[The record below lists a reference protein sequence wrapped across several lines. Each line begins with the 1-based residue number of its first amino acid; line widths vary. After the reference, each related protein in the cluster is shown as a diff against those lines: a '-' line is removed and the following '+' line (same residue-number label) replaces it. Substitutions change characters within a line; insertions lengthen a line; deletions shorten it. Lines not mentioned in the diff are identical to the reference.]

1 VRCLL
6 SASEARCYAAALE
19 QKRQI
24 KNRSVH
30 WLQEMVR
37 DRSGA
42 RPTQQRQA
50 RPNVMTSPL
59 PTLSKVKTTAQV
71 MAEVCQRIAADVD
84 AAKLSLFLRVLS
96 QTLALPAWDYGLWA
110 QRNGLGDLD
119 SEARISL
126 IRARLNSTSPLLA
139 VNQTRVGRYAHMGAL
154 IREGR
159 DKRRTRNIAERFSF
173 KQAAAAE

>member
-1 VRCLL
+1 
-6 SASEARCYAAALE
+6 
-19 QKRQI
+19 
-24 KNRSVH
+24 
-30 WLQEMVR
+30 
-37 DRSGA
+37 
-42 RPTQQRQA
+42 
-50 RPNVMTSPL
+50 MTDSPL

-71 MAEVCQRIAADVD
+71 MAEVCQRIDASVD

-96 QTLALPAWDYGLWA
+96 RVLEQSSWDYGLWA

-159 DKRRTRNIAERFSF
+159 ELRSIKRMARICAPQR
-173 KQAAAAE
+173 QAAE